1 MGRKTMGVISYGLGT
16 PADLLAKLKHD
27 AGVLSPTPHPF
38 EVFNFI
44 VTTSVLYEWISKV
57 YGSDPLVVAIRDAV
71 TRTRGDEMPGAVS
84 LWVTDFAGLRD
95 EPGDLSVHVVNLIQI
110 CMNTANA
117 SKHYHWEKGAVTSI
131 ATEPIVGDWYQYFFT
146 STAPDLYIEGNG
158 QSYGLSQIK
167 TVLLQFYEGLITQ
180 LDGRHVASS
189 R

>member
-1 MGRKTMGVISYGLGT
+1 MGVISYGLRT
-16 PADLLAKLKHD
+16 PADLLDKLKHD

-71 TRTRGDEMPGAVS
+71 TRTSGDEMPDAVS
-84 LWVTDFAGLRD
+84 QWVTDIAGLRN
-95 EPGDLSVHVVNLIQI
+95 EPGDLFVHVVNLIQI
-110 CMNTANA
+110 CRSTANA

-131 ATEPIVGDWYQYFFT
+131 ATEPIVSDWYQYFST

-167 TVLLQFYEGLITQ
+167 TVLLQFYEGLISH
-180 LDGRHVASS
+180 LDSGNVASS